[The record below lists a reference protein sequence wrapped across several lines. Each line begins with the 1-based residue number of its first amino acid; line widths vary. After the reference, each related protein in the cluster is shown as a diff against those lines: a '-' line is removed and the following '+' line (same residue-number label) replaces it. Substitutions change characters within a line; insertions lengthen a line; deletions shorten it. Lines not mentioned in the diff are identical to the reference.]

1 MSMQYLDAEL
11 KDIPEIV
18 ELCKSGFSLK
28 DSKLLA
34 RLFELY
40 VKRGILIVAC
50 TNKIIGYIAARPNMT
65 FFRDA
70 FELSPSLLIP
80 GRLGL
85 IAPWHLRLLF
95 TKGAYLASMV
105 VKPEFRGQG
114 IANSLM
120 QQAINRLGGKQ
131 IFVETEGSNDPMY
144 KIVQKLDFKQLNM
157 FSQKLTRKQLW
168 SKS

>member
-1 MSMQYLDAEL
+1 MSMQYIDAEL

-18 ELCKSGFSLK
+18 ELCKSGFPYLNTV
-28 DSKLLA
+28 LLA
-34 RLFELY
+34 NLFELY
-40 VKRGILIVAC
+40 FKRGVLIVAK
-50 TNKIIGYIAARPNMT
+50 TEKVVGYIAARPNMT

-70 FELSPSLLIP
+70 FALAPSLLIP

-95 TKGAYLASMV
+95 KKGAYLASMV
-105 VKPEFRGQG
+105 VKTEFRGQG

-120 QQAINRLGGKQ
+120 QQAINRLGSKP

-144 KIVQKLDFKQLNM
+144 KIVQKLGFKQLNM